1 MPGAACS
8 SQAAAGSFGWGS
20 IIRRGGCRNGLR
32 PSQAL
37 SRHARQSPVIGWVFP
52 EQRGSF
58 KSQCPPSEQ

>member
-1 MPGAACS
+1 MPGAARS
-8 SQAAAGSFGWGS
+8 SQAAAGSFSQGS
-20 IIRRGGCRNGLR
+20 VVRHGGCRNGLR

-58 KSQCPPSEQ
+58 KSQRPPSEQ